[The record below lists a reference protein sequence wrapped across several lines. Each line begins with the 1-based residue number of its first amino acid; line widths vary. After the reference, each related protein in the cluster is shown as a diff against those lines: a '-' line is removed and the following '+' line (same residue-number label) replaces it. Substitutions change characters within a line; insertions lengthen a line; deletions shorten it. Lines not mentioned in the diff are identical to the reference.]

1 MTVVGAMLPHVV
13 DSDHDRWREHAA
25 CRDSDASLFFPAGST
40 GAAIEQIEAAKAVC
54 ATCPVRDDCLRFAL
68 ETNQEDG
75 VWGGRDEIERRR
87 LRRGW
92 REGHRPAR
100 RPVTV

>member
-1 MTVVGAMLPHVV
+1 MWSHVV

-40 GAAIEQIEAAKAVC
+40 GAAIDQIEAAKAVC
-54 ATCPVRDDCLRFAL
+54 ATCPVQDDCLRFAL

>member
-1 MTVVGAMLPHVV
+1 
-13 DSDHDRWREHAA
+13 
-25 CRDSDASLFFPAGST
+25 
-40 GAAIEQIEAAKAVC
+40 
-54 ATCPVRDDCLRFAL
+54 L

>member
-1 MTVVGAMLPHVV
+1 MWPHVV

-25 CRDSDASLFFPAGST
+25 CRNSDASLFFPSGST

-54 ATCPVRDDCLRFAL
+54 AACPVQDDCLRFAL
-68 ETNQEDG
+68 ETDQEDG

-87 LRRGW
+87 LRRVW
-92 REGHRPAR
+92 REEHRPAR
-100 RPVTV
+100 RSVTV